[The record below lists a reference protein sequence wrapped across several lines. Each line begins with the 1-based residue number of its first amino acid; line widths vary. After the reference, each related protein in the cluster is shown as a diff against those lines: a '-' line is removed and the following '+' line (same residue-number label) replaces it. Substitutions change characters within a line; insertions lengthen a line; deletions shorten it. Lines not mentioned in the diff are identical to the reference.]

1 MADDPDHTDRAR
13 DDADVPTDPR
23 GPSETEE
30 TVDRL
35 EEKVLGGRAPDGVE
49 PPPGKGAD
57 EPPD

>member
-1 MADDPDHTDRAR
+1 MTDAR
-13 DDADVPTDPR
+13 DPE

-49 PPPGKGAD
+49 PPPAD
-57 EPPD
+57 DDEDAAEPPD